1 MTAVTRPQNIGE
13 VALAL
18 EAMHGWREWH
28 WWPDADPFEVCVGA
42 ILVQNTMWA
51 NVERAL
57 DRLRGAN
64 VLSPA
69 AMSALTVEELEE
81 LVRPSGQFRQK
92 QLKLR
97 AFLALLIEH
106 GSIEALLAMP
116 AAELRVRLLAT
127 FGIGPETADCI
138 ILYAAHQPVFIVDA
152 YLIRLFSRLGMGP
165 VTSTSYDVWQ
175 RWVLGELAEDAR
187 LSDQPTQR
195 DTWARFRA
203 EIVMHCKFLCRK
215 RAPSCGDCLLL
226 PHCPGSPFHNSRDVA
241 TDA

>member
-1 MTAVTRPQNIGE
+1 MTPVPSPANIGE
-13 VALAL
+13 VARAL
-18 EAMHGWREWH
+18 EAMHGWRDWH

-57 DRLRGAN
+57 DSLRTAN
-64 VLSPA
+64 VLAPET
-69 AMSALTVEELEE
+69 MSALTIEQLEE

-97 AFLALLIEH
+97 AFLALLEQH
-106 GSIEALLAMP
+106 GSIEALLAIP
-116 AAELRVRLLAT
+116 APELRTRLLAT

-152 YLIRLFSRLGMGP
+152 YLIRLFTRLGMGP
-165 VTSTSYDVWQ
+165 VGSTSYDVWQ
-175 RWVLGELAEDAR
+175 RWVLGELASDPR
-187 LSDQPTQR
+187 LSEQPAQR

-215 RAPSCGDCLLL
+215 RAPACRDCLLL
-226 PHCPGSPFHNSRDVA
+226 PRCPGSPMNQALNA
-241 TDA
+241 TK

>member
-1 MTAVTRPQNIGE
+1 MTPVPSPANIGE
-13 VALAL
+13 VASAL

-57 DRLRGAN
+57 DRLRTAN
-64 VLSPA
+64 VLAPET
-69 AMSALTVEELEE
+69 MSALTIEQLEE

-97 AFLALLIEH
+97 AFLALLEQH
-106 GSIEALLAMP
+106 GSIEALLAIP
-116 AAELRVRLLAT
+116 APELRTRLLAT

-152 YLIRLFSRLGMGP
+152 YLIRLFTRLGMGP
-165 VTSTSYDVWQ
+165 IGSTSYDVWQ
-175 RWVLGELAEDAR
+175 RWVLGELASDPR
-187 LSDQPTQR
+187 LSEQPAQR

-215 RAPSCGDCLLL
+215 RAPACGDCLLL
-226 PHCPGSPFHNSRDVA
+226 ARCPGSPMNQALNA
-241 TDA
+241 TK